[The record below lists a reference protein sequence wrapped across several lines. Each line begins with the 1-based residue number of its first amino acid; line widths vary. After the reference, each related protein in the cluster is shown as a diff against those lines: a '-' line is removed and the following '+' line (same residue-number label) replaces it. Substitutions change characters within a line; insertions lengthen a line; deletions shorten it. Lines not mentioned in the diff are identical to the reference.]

1 MFASLNKRQK
11 KTLANIIIAACIL
24 CGLGWIASLFI
35 HLGGE
40 YTNNAQVRQDIVPVL
55 SRVQGFL
62 KKVNFDEFQYVHK
75 DDVLAEIEDSEFALR
90 LAQAQADCRELE
102 IQFWNAK
109 AEYQRYK
116 NLLKNEAATPQQFDA
131 VKTRYKSLKE
141 KLRRQE
147 EEGGSSVGL
156 CKAAVDL
163 ARLNLS
169 YTVIK
174 APCDGYTSRKTVQ
187 EGELVMPGSK
197 IVSIVDSKDK
207 WIVAH
212 YRETQMRHIRVG
224 SKVDVRIDAFPSA
237 RLEGVVTAVSGA
249 TGAQFSVVP
258 TDNSIGNF
266 VKVESR
272 ISVKINFTENND
284 PAVIEKLSAGMNAE
298 CTVRKK

>member
-1 MFASLNKRQK
+1 
-11 KTLANIIIAACIL
+11 
-24 CGLGWIASLFI
+24 
-35 HLGGE
+35 
-40 YTNNAQVRQDIVPVL
+40 
-55 SRVQGFL
+55 
-62 KKVNFDEFQYVHK
+62 
-75 DDVLAEIEDSEFALR
+75 
-90 LAQAQADCRELE
+90 
-102 IQFWNAK
+102 
-109 AEYQRYK
+109 
-116 NLLKNEAATPQQFDA
+116 
-131 VKTRYKSLKE
+131 
-141 KLRRQE
+141 
-147 EEGGSSVGL
+147 
-156 CKAAVDL
+156 
-163 ARLNLS
+163 
-169 YTVIK
+169 
-174 APCDGYTSRKTVQ
+174 
-187 EGELVMPGSK
+187 MPGSK

-284 PAVIEKLSAGMNAE
+284 PAVIEKLAAGMNAE